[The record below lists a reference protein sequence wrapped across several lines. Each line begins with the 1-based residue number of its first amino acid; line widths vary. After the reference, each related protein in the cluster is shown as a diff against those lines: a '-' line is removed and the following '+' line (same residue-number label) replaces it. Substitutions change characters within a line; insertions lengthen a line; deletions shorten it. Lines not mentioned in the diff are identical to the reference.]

1 MTRLFIFGA
10 LALSLTLASSVANA
24 HDDHAA
30 SFLLGTAVG
39 STLQH
44 HRDAR
49 HGYLNQR
56 HSYQHRRQIHRWRA
70 MQRRQ
75 RLHLAAHHDHRACAV
90 PNRYDGGRRAYR
102 SDSEWDVSRHY
113 TRRHYRDQARRR

>member
-44 HRDAR
+44 QRDAR
-49 HGYLNQR
+49 RGYLDQR
-56 HSYQHRRQIHRWRA
+56 HGYQHRRQVHRWRA

-90 PNRYDGGRRAYR
+90 HNRYDGGRRAYR
-102 SDSEWDVSRHY
+102 RGGEWDVWQHDN
-113 TRRHYRDQARRR
+113 RRHYRDQARRR